1 MVCQGAVFVCLIY
14 FAYQGVRDCFAT
26 LAMTVKG
33 LAMTGNG
40 SHERERGLAMVGD
53 VLGLFSITLFRRKG
67 DD

>member
-1 MVCQGAVFVCLIY
+1 MGFVSYFTAPWFIRVLFFICLIY

-40 SHERERGLAMVGD
+40 SQ
-53 VLGLFSITLFRRKG
+53 
-67 DD
+67 